1 MITPA
6 RNFQTTGCSI
16 LGHLNEHGD
25 RRDGADAG
33 DRHQDHEAMGEQ
45 LRDEAREFGVDLLD
59 LTFDLP
65 QTRTQLRQDDLVARR
80 LKTVAAGGAILD
92 QAETRD
98 VR

>member
-1 MITPA
+1 
-6 RNFQTTGCSI
+6 
-16 LGHLNEHGD
+16 
-25 RRDGADAG
+25 
-33 DRHQDHEAMGEQ
+33 MGEQ